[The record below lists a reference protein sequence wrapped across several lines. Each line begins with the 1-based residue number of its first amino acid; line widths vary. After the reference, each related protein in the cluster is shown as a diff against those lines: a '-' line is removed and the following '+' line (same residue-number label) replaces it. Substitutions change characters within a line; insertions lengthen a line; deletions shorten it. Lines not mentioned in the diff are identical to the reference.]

1 MQYRTLGKT
10 DIQASIV
17 GLGTEHLDNKPYEIA
32 DEVIGASLE
41 HGINILDLFMPGTPV
56 RENIGK
62 ALQGRRH
69 DVIIQGHIGST
80 DLNQQYDISRDLA
93 ICKKFFDELL
103 RCLNTDY
110 IDIGMMFFI
119 DSEKD
124 FKEAFES
131 DYLDYVL
138 QLKQEGKIRMI
149 GASSHSPE
157 IAAKVVETG
166 IVEHLMFSVNLAYD
180 MLPSDVYIIDMLMA
194 DKTPD
199 QKSFKGIDKKRAG
212 LYELCAAKGVS
223 ITTMKTLGAG
233 KLIDPNHTPFAKP
246 LTVPQCIHY
255 ALSRPGVI
263 STLIGCK
270 NRVEVLK
277 AVSYLDKT
285 EAELDYSDAVSTF
298 RDTFSG
304 KCVYCNHCLPCPSGI
319 DVAAVT
325 KYLEIAA
332 LDEKNVPPSV
342 RQHYDMLSHKAS
354 ECIECGSCES
364 RCPFNVNVI
373 ENMKK
378 AAAIFGA

>member
-1 MQYRTLGKT
+1 MQYRILGKT
-10 DIQASIV
+10 DIQASVV

-56 RENIGK
+56 RENVGK

-80 DLNQQYDISRDLA
+80 DLNQQYDMSRDTA

-131 DYLDYVL
+131 NYLDYVL

-149 GASSHSPE
+149 GASSHNPE

-212 LYELCAAKGVS
+212 LYELCAAKNVS

-255 ALSRPGVI
+255 ALSRPGVV

-270 NRVEVLK
+270 NRAEVLE

-285 EAELDYSDAVSTF
+285 EVELDYSDAVSTF

-342 RQHYDMLSHKAS
+342 RQHYDTLSHKAS

>member
-10 DIQASIV
+10 DIQASVV

-80 DLNQQYDISRDLA
+80 DLNQQYDMSRDTA

-149 GASSHSPE
+149 GASSHNPK
-157 IAAKVVETG
+157 IAAKVIETG
-166 IVEHLMFSVNLAYD
+166 IVEHLMFSVNLAY
-180 MLPSDVYIIDMLMA
+180 DMLMA

-212 LYELCAAKGVS
+212 LYELCAAKNVS

-255 ALSRPGVI
+255 ALSRPGVV

-270 NRVEVLK
+270 NRAEVLE

-319 DVAAVT
+319 DVAVVT

-378 AAAIFGA
+378 ATAVFGV